1 LLRLRLLL
9 RRRVELT
16 RRLGCRLLLRLGL
29 RLKLLRAGI
38 GTLLVRRPEPT
49 MAVITTAVEAVAR
62 RLLLLGRRRPQ
73 TGATGCC
80 DTCVWPAPAPGCGG
94 LKRGR
99 SSTRTSLGLMV
110 CGRESRLAKLV
121 WRQRADASWLA
132 AVPAPAPAAKVRW

>member
-49 MAVITTAVEAVAR
+49 MAVITTAVKAVAR
-62 RLLLLGRRRPQ
+62 RLLLLGRRRYAQ
-73 TGATGCC
+73 HRRHRLLLRHLRLASASAGC
-80 DTCVWPAPAPGCGG
+80 GGG
-94 LKRGR
+94 LKRG
-99 SSTRTSLGLMV
+99 
-110 CGRESRLAKLV
+110 
-121 WRQRADASWLA
+121 A
-132 AVPAPAPAAKVRW
+132 AQSAHRWG